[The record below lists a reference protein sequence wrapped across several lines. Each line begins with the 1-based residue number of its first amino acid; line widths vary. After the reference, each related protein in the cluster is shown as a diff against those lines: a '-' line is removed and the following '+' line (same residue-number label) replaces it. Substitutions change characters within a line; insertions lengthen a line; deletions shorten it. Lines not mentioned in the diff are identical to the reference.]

1 MPKIILST
9 LLVLLACSGLS
20 MANECQI
27 KEISPKAVSN
37 ELTFKTNLQK
47 GLDIYTPTPKD
58 ALLFSD
64 GVAYHFDG
72 DRMVS
77 FVTVREKFQKK
88 STIEETIQKLYFH
101 DCSKPIIK
109 ISKLKFDIFFIGNVL
124 DEKTK
129 VLAFIINKTNNSYF
143 YLLSFDGFSQ
153 DEVTTILTGK

>member
-1 MPKIILST
+1 MPKFVLST
-9 LLVLLACSGLS
+9 LILLVLSCGLS

-27 KEISPKAVSN
+27 KEVTSTKDISSF
-37 ELTFKTNLQK
+37 TFKTNLQK

-72 DRMVS
+72 DRMIS
-77 FVTVREKFQKK
+77 FVTVRENFQKK

-101 DCSKPIIK
+101 DCSKPIMK